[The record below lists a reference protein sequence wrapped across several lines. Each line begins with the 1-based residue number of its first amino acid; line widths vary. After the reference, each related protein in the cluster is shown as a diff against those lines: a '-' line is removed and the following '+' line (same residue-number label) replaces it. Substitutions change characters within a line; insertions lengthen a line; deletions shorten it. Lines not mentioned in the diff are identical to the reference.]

1 MSIEIKE
8 LVDLARA
15 SEKYKI
21 SQNDILFKSLDSQLS
36 LYYLSPKSIREALIP
51 CVEGTLHHAA
61 PGQFIHQY
69 QPLMDKVTYVDVQIA
84 QPLRLNQQA
93 IKELLVSRQF
103 NEVEL
108 YRELAQEMDGV
119 DFWKTERE
127 LHDCD
132 GTQPGYGIV
141 TLEQIRISEL
151 KLEECLAISK
161 KAPANGS
168 ERPSATALKVIGL
181 LMHHLAKNGQFQN
194 HGLPNK
200 SQIKVL
206 LLKLADEQG
215 INDFGLNRVDE
226 RLLADAMEYLETQKK

>member
-15 SEKYKI
+15 CEKYKI

-108 YRELAQEMDGV
+108 YRELAQEVDGV
-119 DFWKTERE
+119 DFWKTELE
-127 LHDCD
+127 LHNCD
-132 GTQPGYGIV
+132 ASMPEYEIVKLDQIQVPETQ
-141 TLEQIRISEL
+141 LQ
-151 KLEECLAISK
+151 ECIAISK
-161 KAPANGS
+161 KAPTK
-168 ERPSATALKVIGL
+168 ATEKPTATSLKVIGL
-181 LMHHLAKNGQFQN
+181 LMYHLSKSPKYAAGDS
-194 HGLPNK
+194 PNK
-200 SQIKVL
+200 SQIKEL
-206 LLKLADEQG
+206 LLELAIELD
-215 INDFGLNRVDE
+215 IDNYGLSKVDE
-226 RLLADAMEYLETQKK
+226 RLLADAMRHLDTQKY

>member
-108 YRELAQEMDGV
+108 YRELAQEVDGV

-127 LHDCD
+127 LHDWD
-132 GTQPGYGIV
+132 ASLPGYDTV
-141 TLEQIRISEL
+141 TLDQIQVS
-151 KLEECLAISK
+151 KFQLEELLTTSK
-161 KAPANGS
+161 KAPEN
-168 ERPSATALKVIGL
+168 RTDKPSATALKVIGL
-181 LMHHLAKNGQFQN
+181 LMYHLAKSPKYASGKN
-194 HGLPNK
+194 PNK
-200 SQIKVL
+200 SQVKEL
-206 LLKLADEQG
+206 LLELAIELDV
-215 INDFGLNRVDE
+215 NNYGLSKVDE
-226 RLLADAMEYLETQKK
+226 RLLAEAMKHLETQKN